1 MGRADAV
8 FRVRSVPVSLL
19 IEEEDRT
26 MDRTSAF
33 RNPLL
38 LGFERLERVLASA
51 SRASAEGYP
60 PYNIEQ
66 IGDDQLRLTLAV
78 AGFAIDDLSIALEEN
93 QLVIKGRKKEDE
105 SGRVFLHRGI
115 AARQF
120 QRAWVLAEGWEVG
133 AATLDNGL
141 LHIGLRRVDP
151 DPTVRSVQITR
162 GSASGG
168 HSAD

>member
-1 MGRADAV
+1 
-8 FRVRSVPVSLL
+8 
-19 IEEEDRT
+19 

-33 RNPLL
+33 KNPLL

-66 IGDDQLRLTLAV
+66 IGDSQLRLTLAV
-78 AGFAIDDLSIALEEN
+78 AGFSIDDLSVALEED
-93 QLVIKGRKKEDE
+93 QLVVRGRRKDED

-133 AATLDNGL
+133 DATLDNGL
-141 LHIGLRRVDP
+141 LHIALRRIVLDP
-151 DPTVRSVQITR
+151 AVRSVPITR
-162 GSASGG
+162 GGAASAGAVRQHG
-168 HSAD
+168 EDPSAQS

>member
-1 MGRADAV
+1 MAWVDAD
-8 FRVRSVPVSLL
+8 FRVRHVRVSLL
-19 IEEEDRT
+19 IEEDDRP

-78 AGFAIDDLSIALEEN
+78 AGFAIDDLTVALEDN

-151 DPTVRSVQITR
+151 DPSVRTVQITG
-162 GSASGG
+162 GSASSG
-168 HSAD
+168 HSAV